1 MDTTYYHIIDLNLV
15 GKEEEYVPYIY
26 NKDSGWEVD
35 RKNIL
40 MDRVMG
46 YDKDGIGGSDMML
59 RVEKITEEAA
69 GMLMPERQDAKDQ
82 IFKID

>member
-35 RKNIL
+35 SENIL

-46 YDKDGIGGSDMML
+46 YDASEPK
-59 RVEKITEEAA
+59 E
-69 GMLMPERQDAKDQ
+69 
-82 IFKID
+82 

>member
-35 RKNIL
+35 SENIL

-46 YDKDGIGGSDMML
+46 YDASEPKESPYAIGNTYMMS
-59 RVEKITEEAA
+59 RIEKITEEEANRLIA
-69 GMLMPERQDAKDQ
+69 E
-82 IFKID
+82 I

>member
-35 RKNIL
+35 RNNIL

-46 YDKDGIGGSDMML
+46 YDKDGIGSSDMLL
-59 RVEKITEEAA
+59 RAEKITEKAA
-69 GMLMPERQDAKDQ
+69 SKLISEE
-82 IFKID
+82 

>member
-15 GKEEEYVPYIY
+15 GKEEGYVPYIY
-26 NKDSGWEVD
+26 NMDSGWEVD

-46 YDKDGIGGSDMML
+46 YDASEPKDSPYSIGNTYMMSCI
-59 RVEKITEEAA
+59 EKITEEEANRFIS
-69 GMLMPERQDAKDQ
+69 EAKNG
-82 IFKID
+82 